1 MKLPYRPY
9 RVRLYHGEP
18 YTTVWRPIAQIV
30 LHGPLGSVK
39 LNALVDPGADQT
51 MLPREFA
58 DALGI
63 LIDEKRPGSVR
74 GVGGLPLVVHPGSAE
89 LEIVHQGQSIRWLAS
104 IRFASDNHA
113 LLGQLGC
120 LEFFTAT
127 FDYQHRFFELEPNDL
142 YAGQRLAMR

>member
-1 MKLPYRPY
+1 MKWPYRPY

-18 YTTVWRPIAQIV
+18 YTTVWRPTVRLI

-51 MLPREFA
+51 MLPRQFA

-63 LIDEKRPGSVR
+63 SVDDGRPGSVR
-74 GVGGLPLVVHPGSAE
+74 GVGRSSLIVYPGEAA
-89 LEIVHQGQSIRWLAS
+89 LEIAHQGQSFRWQAT
-104 IRFASDNHA
+104 IRFGPADHV

-127 FDYQHRFFELEPNDL
+127 FDHYHRELTLETNERYPTL
-142 YAGQRLAMR
+142 P